1 MSSRLTL
8 HKARIE
14 KSRLWK
20 LSEFYALK
28 ANYIQL
34 IDERLEKEMKG
45 EDYGT
50 VLVREK
56 EVLGDAGKAND
67 LSSMYF
73 EQSQGISNLIADVE
87 KETNKRKKK

>member
-34 IDERLEKEMKG
+34 IDEKLEKETKG

-50 VLVREK
+50 ALVREK
-56 EVLGDAGKAND
+56 EVLGDAEKANE

-73 EQSQGISNLIADVE
+73 EQSQGISNLIANVE
-87 KETNKRKKK
+87 KEIKERANK